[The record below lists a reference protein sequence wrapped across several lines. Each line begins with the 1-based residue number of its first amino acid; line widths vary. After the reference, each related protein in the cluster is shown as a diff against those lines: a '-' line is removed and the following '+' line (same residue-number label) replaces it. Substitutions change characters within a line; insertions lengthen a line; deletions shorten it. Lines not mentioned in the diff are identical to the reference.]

1 MKRLPITKKACTS
14 PLHLDT
20 DPPTTKKDY
29 VGTFRGMK
37 NEAVNLS
44 ATVTTKPGET
54 KVIPAWRKVERMA
67 KTAKEIKAIT
77 EFLKANPGIEAERGY
92 KPKTITTE
100 GEEDINFE
108 EERQKTTAQEG
119 DNIDT
124 FYPWERRMQNRNVK
138 IDKRNE
144 KEEGAQNIRRTS
156 KFAKQEAKNMG
167 MSGKEARQ
175 VKKDIKHGKITDNVK
190 KVLGDE
196 GADLARSEYLK
207 ANWQG
212 PISKAGKTQS
222 KDNAAQ
228 TVAVSAMGQ
237 KQMGKNPALSTH
249 YEYRGSGNPLD
260 VRQKG
265 GGYVQAPE
273 GAKTVEEGKAEYEAK
288 TLGKTQKNFGTSNR
302 TKIGKSSFETPNF
315 SESVTGKK
323 EESSAMKMLKQNSPF
338 QMKKK
343 SC

>member
-1 MKRLPITKKACTS
+1 
-14 PLHLDT
+14 
-20 DPPTTKKDY
+20 
-29 VGTFRGMK
+29 
-37 NEAVNLS
+37 
-44 ATVTTKPGET
+44 
-54 KVIPAWRKVERMA
+54 
-67 KTAKEIKAIT
+67 
-77 EFLKANPGIEAERGY
+77 
-92 KPKTITTE
+92 
-100 GEEDINFE
+100 
-108 EERQKTTAQEG
+108 
-119 DNIDT
+119 
-124 FYPWERRMQNRNVK
+124 
-138 IDKRNE
+138 
-144 KEEGAQNIRRTS
+144 
-156 KFAKQEAKNMG
+156 